1 MTQGLVNEW
10 AGDECGTQG
19 DEGSESADETPASA
33 LRERH
38 PKPLE
43 KVRASCGRITN
54 CRTFAPSNFF
64 DAPRNPG
71 RRGNHSGWVDSRASP
86 ARPSTPAASAPRPR
100 PMSRPRRRSVRR
112 LRQDAGRTSPSAG
125 CVKPNC
131 RQTAATI
138 LSSEALS
145 PITATPPS
153 RTRSRALAELPA
165 PGPLRPPSRQQL
177 RPSAQRLSRQ
187 PHRQSAPSARPLSP
201 EPSARSFGPASN
213 QATSAKPSNQATP
226 QRGPSRPGHLSARQS
241 AGLLRAHATAAP
253 PTAQS
258 RSPPAAS
265 APAVGY
271 PAIGLGHQQRHRLKP
286 APESSP
292 RASPSP
298 KP

>member
-145 PITATPPS
+145 PITATAQPYAKP
-153 RTRSRALAELPA
+153 RSRRIASPRTTETAKPPAVKAICPAAESPA
-165 PGPLRPPSRQQL
+165 APPVSPLGQ
-177 RPSAQRLSRQ
+177 A
-187 PHRQSAPSARPLSP
+187 LSP

-265 APAVGY
+265 APAVGD